1 MITTCSAI
9 LTLATQ
15 SLVLHRRW
23 RRPKKSPP
31 GTFFVPPD
39 VSILFS
45 SWGMSAPTVSTHG
58 SVKERV
64 SDIVTAVYDYMTSL
78 KEVVKKQGPHEVFS
92 TTKLERSI
100 VSALTSAG
108 VKEKDLPRYVNRITS
123 NVLSRL
129 QRRFDGH
136 TTPSTAAIRETVA
149 VTLIDSN
156 LVHVAKM
163 YLAYSPSE
171 ATAGEKYGHGLPFS
185 RYFTKE
191 GVHPYDMLQ
200 WEKRSAV
207 ITNEKGAI
215 VFEQKDIE
223 VPTTWSQ
230 TSVNIVAQKYFRG
243 KVGTPERESSMKQL
257 MSRVAVTIA
266 NWGRKDGYFQ
276 TSHDAQSFEDELTWI
291 LVNQMAAFN
300 SPVWFNVG
308 VAPHPQCSACFINNV
323 EDDMRSILHL
333 TATESMLFKGGSGTG
348 SNLSKLRSS
357 QEYLGGSNGK
367 SSGPVSFMKGLDAF
381 AGIVKSGGKTRRAAK
396 MVILNIDHPDIVS
409 FIECK
414 AKEERK
420 AWTLVDAGYDS
431 GMDGEA
437 YGSVFFQNA
446 NNSVRVTDDF
456 MRAVEADGPWITHE
470 VTTGKPS
477 LAYQARDLWRKM
489 SEAAWQC
496 GDPGIQY
503 DTTANRWHTSKNTDR
518 INASNPCSE
527 YMFLDDSA
535 CNLSSLNLMK
545 FRKEVNGLMEFDVE
559 AFIRGSQ
566 VMITAMEIIVGNSSY
581 PTPAIE
587 QNSHDFRPL
596 GIGFANLGAL
606 LMSRGLAYDSEDGRN
621 LAGGIMALLSAATY
635 EQSARIAEKIGA
647 FNGFAVNKEPCLEVM
662 RMHRDAAYVMPT
674 KSVPSDLVSAA
685 QKSWDSVVELG
696 SQHGLR
702 NAQISV
708 IAPTGTIA
716 FLMDCDTTGIE
727 PDIAIV
733 KYKWLVGG
741 GMLKIVNQTV
751 PEALTRLGYNDTDR
765 KEILDFIDKQD
776 TIEGAPHLKPEHVSV
791 FDCAF
796 KAKNGT
802 RSIHYMGHVRM
813 MAAVQPFVS
822 GAISKTVNMPNN
834 ATVEDIEKVYMEG
847 WKMGLKAIAIYRDGS
862 KRQQALTTSR
872 EKDSG
877 KMNADIKAEVK
888 AQIAEGVATVK
899 VPAVG
904 ENANAPRR
912 RRLPEE
918 RKAITHKFSVGG
930 HKGYITVGLYD
941 DGLPGEVFITMAKEG
956 SVISGLMDAFA
967 TSVSIGLQYGVPMQV
982 LVNKFVHMRFEP
994 SGFTNNP
1001 NIRIAKSIV
1010 DYIFRWMSLKFLSP
1024 QEQMAVGVN
1033 IVPAVVDATPAP
1045 LVEIT
1050 APVAQPDLFDVTP
1063 TAEKVGLTS
1072 TFNNTADAPA
1082 CDTCG
1087 SMMVRNAACYKCL
1100 NCGST
1105 SGCS

>member
-1 MITTCSAI
+1 
-9 LTLATQ
+9 
-15 SLVLHRRW
+15 
-23 RRPKKSPP
+23 
-31 GTFFVPPD
+31 
-39 VSILFS
+39 
-45 SWGMSAPTVSTHG
+45 MSASI
-58 SVKERV
+58 VKEGTV
-64 SDIVTAVYDYMTSL
+64 KTNDADVATTVYSYMTS
-78 KEVVKKQGPHEVFS
+78 VKDVIKRDGTHAPFS
-92 TTKLERSI
+92 AENIERS
-100 VSALTSAG
+100 VTKSLLAAG
-108 VKEKDLPRYVNRITS
+108 MKEKDLGRYVNRITG
-123 NVLSRL
+123 NILSRI

-136 TTPSTAAIRETVA
+136 STPTSSAIREMVA
-149 VTLIDSN
+149 VALIDNN
-156 LVHVAKM
+156 LVHVARV
-163 YLAYSPSE
+163 YLSYRKSDVVV
-171 ATAGEKYGHGLPFS
+171 ATEQYGKGIS
-185 RYFTKE
+185 MDRYFTKE
-191 GVHPYDMLQ
+191 GVHPYDLLT
-200 WEKRSAV
+200 WEKRTAS
-207 ITNEKGAI
+207 ITNEKGAV

-223 VPTTWSQ
+223 VPSTWSQ

-243 KVGTPERESSMKQL
+243 KVGTPERETSMKQL
-257 MSRVAVTIA
+257 MSRVAVTMA
-266 NWGRKDGYFQ
+266 NWGRKDGYFA
-276 TSHDAQSFEDELTWI
+276 TKNDAQVFEDELTWI

-308 VAPHPQCSACFINNV
+308 INPHPQCSACFINSV

-333 TATESMLFKGGSGTG
+333 TATESMLFKQGSGTG
-348 SNLSKLRSS
+348 SNLSNLRSS
-357 QEYLGGSNGK
+357 QEYLGGSNGR
-367 SSGPVSFMKGLDAF
+367 SSGPVSFMKGLDSF

-396 MVILNIDHPDIVS
+396 MVILNVGHPDIMM

-437 YGSVFFQNA
+437 YGSIYFQNA

-456 MRAVEADGPWITHE
+456 MRAVEMDGEWVTHE

-477 LAYQARDLWRKM
+477 LTFKAREVMRNM
-489 SEAAWQC
+489 AQCAWQC

-503 DTTANRWHTSKNTDR
+503 DTTSNRWHTSKNTGR

-527 YMFLDDSA
+527 YMFLDDTA

-545 FRKEVNGLMEFDVE
+545 FRKEVNGVMEFDVPS
-559 AFIRGSQ
+559 FIRAAK
-566 VMITAMEIIVGNSSY
+566 VMITAMEITVGNSSY
-581 PTPAIE
+581 PTPSIE

-606 LMSRGLAYDSEDGRN
+606 LMSRGVAYDSDEGRN
-621 LAGGIMALLSAATY
+621 IAGGIMSLLSGCTY
-635 EQSARIAEKIGA
+635 EQSAHIAEKIGA
-647 FNGFAVNKEPCLEVM
+647 FAGFELNKEPCMEVM
-662 RMHRDAAYVMPT
+662 RMHRDASYAMNLESLPA
-674 KSVPSDLVSAA
+674 DIAA
-685 QKSWDSVVELG
+685 AAKASWDKVVEEG
-696 SQHGLR
+696 EKHGLR

-708 IAPTGTIA
+708 LAPTGTIA

-741 GMLKIVNQTV
+741 GMLKMVNQTV
-751 PEALTRLGYNDTDR
+751 PEALTRLGYTSNER
-765 KEILDFIDKQD
+765 KAILEFIDQQD
-776 TIEGAPHLKPEHVSV
+776 TIEGAPFVKPEHLSV

-796 KAKNGT
+796 KAKNGV
-802 RSIHYMGHVRM
+802 RSIHYMGHLRM
-813 MAAVQPFVS
+813 MAAVQPFIS
-822 GAISKTVNMPNN
+822 GAISKTVNMPHD

-862 KRQQALTTSR
+862 KRQQALTTSK

-877 KMNADIKAEVK
+877 KMNADIKTAAAATAAESVP
-888 AQIAEGVATVK
+888 TVK
-899 VPAVG
+899 VAPIG
-904 ENANAPRR
+904 ENTNAPRR
-912 RRLPEE
+912 RRLPDE
-918 RKAITHKFSVGG
+918 RRAINHKFLVGG
-930 HKGYITVGLYD
+930 HKGFITVGLYD
-941 DGLPGEVFITMAKEG
+941 DGTPGEMFITMAKEG

-967 TSVSIGLQYGVPMQV
+967 TSVSIGLQYGVPIQV

-1010 DYIFRWMSLKFLSP
+1010 DYIFRWMALKFLSP
-1024 QEQMAVGVN
+1024 QEQIAVGINV
-1033 IVPAVVDATPAP
+1033 VPAIGDSIVADRAVDPAAAPAP
-1045 LVEIT
+1045 ATELQPTIFATASDAKPEMTPGT
-1050 APVAQPDLFDVTP
+1050 APQ
-1063 TAEKVGLTS
+1063 KSSLTS

-1087 SMMVRNAACYKCL
+1087 NIMVRNAACYKCL